1 MMNAWSLWL
10 HVYLYS
16 LDRAAANAPAHY
28 FSRID
33 GALLPAEKEVEE
45 DE

>member
-1 MMNAWSLWL
+1 MNAWSLWL
-10 HVYLYS
+10 HVYWYAM
-16 LDRAAANAPAHY
+16 DRAAADAPVHY

-33 GALLPAEKEVEE
+33 GALLPAEKEIEE